1 MHKKI
6 LSAPRGRAE
15 SPALSPQLRAPISIF
30 AHMKYLVQLL
40 AAGLLLAPAAQAQTK
55 LTIPPLS
62 PATHIHQSF
71 STSYIDLTYSRPSL
85 RGRVAF
91 GNLVPNGTVWRTGA
105 NTITKVHF
113 GEEVKINGQVVPAG
127 AYALLAIPDAKEWT
141 FILNRDTAQ
150 WGTYEYKQALD
161 VLRVKAK
168 PMKLA
173 APVETMSLTVEN
185 LRPASADLV
194 ISWDRTQV
202 SLPLTADPDRLVMG
216 QIAQAMKGEKKPYV
230 TAWQYYYDA
239 GKDLTP
245 AVGWTEEFIKANP
258 ESAYYGYYWKAKL
271 LQKQGKNKEAIEAA
285 NKSLELVKLDKNEVS
300 KSEYVRL
307 NQEVLAAARK

>member
-1 MHKKI
+1 
-6 LSAPRGRAE
+6 
-15 SPALSPQLRAPISIF
+15 
-30 AHMKYLVQLL
+30 MKHFVAFL
-40 AAGLLLAPAAQAQTK
+40 AAGLLLATAAQAQTK
-55 LTIPPLS
+55 LTVPALS
-62 PATHIHQSF
+62 PATRVHQSF

-105 NTITKVHF
+105 NTITKVRF
-113 GEEVKINGQVVPAG
+113 GEEVKIGGQAVPAG
-127 AYALLAIPDAKEWT
+127 AYALLTIPDAKEWT

-168 PMKLA
+168 PTKLA

-194 ISWDRTQV
+194 VTWERTQV
-202 SLPLTADPDRLVMG
+202 ALPLTADPDRIVMA
-216 QIAQAMKGEKKPYV
+216 QIEQAMKGEKKPYM
-230 TAWQYYYDA
+230 TAAQYYFNS

-245 AVGWTEEFIKANP
+245 AIGWVEEAIKLKP
-258 ESAYYGYYWKAKL
+258 TYSGYYWKAKL

-285 NKSLELVKLDKNEVS
+285 TKSLELVKTDNNEVS
-300 KSEYVRL
+300 KAEYTRL
-307 NQEVLAAARK
+307 NEQVLAAAGAKK

>member
-1 MHKKI
+1 MKH
-6 LSAPRGRAE
+6 
-15 SPALSPQLRAPISIF
+15 AL
-30 AHMKYLVQLL
+30 HLL
-40 AAGLLLAPAAQAQTK
+40 AAGLLLAATAQAQTK

-62 PATHIHQSF
+62 PTTHIHQGF

-91 GNLVPNGTVWRTGA
+91 GGVVPNGTVWRTGA
-105 NTITKVHF
+105 NTITKVRF
-113 GEEVKINGQVVPAG
+113 GEEVKINGQAVPAG
-127 AYALLAIPDAKEWT
+127 AYALLAIPDAREWT

-168 PMKLA
+168 PTRLA

-185 LRPASADLV
+185 LKPASADLV

-202 SLPLTADPDRLVMG
+202 ALPLVADPDRLVMG
-216 QIAQAMKGEKKPYV
+216 QIEQAMKGEKKPYV
-230 TAWQYYYDA
+230 TAAQYYYNT

-245 AVGWTEEFIKANP
+245 ALGWLDEYIKANP
-258 ESAYYGYYWKAKL
+258 AEYYGYYWKAKL
-271 LQKQGKNKEAIEAA
+271 LQKQGKNPEAIAAA
-285 NKSLELVKLDKNEVS
+285 NKSLELVKADKNEVS
-300 KSEYVRL
+300 KAEYTRL
-307 NQEVLAAARK
+307 NQEVLAAAGAKK

>member
-1 MHKKI
+1 
-6 LSAPRGRAE
+6 
-15 SPALSPQLRAPISIF
+15 
-30 AHMKYLVQLL
+30 MKYLVQLL

>member
-1 MHKKI
+1 
-6 LSAPRGRAE
+6 
-15 SPALSPQLRAPISIF
+15 
-30 AHMKYLVQLL
+30 MKHFVPLL
-40 AAGLLLAPAAQAQTK
+40 ATGLLLASAAQAQTK
-55 LTIPPLS
+55 LTAPPLS
-62 PATHIHQSF
+62 PATHIRQSF

-113 GEEVKINGQVVPAG
+113 GEEVKINGQAVPAG
-127 AYALLAIPDAKEWT
+127 AYALLTIPDAKEWT

-168 PMKLA
+168 PTKLA

-185 LRPASADLV
+185 LRPNAADLV
-194 ISWDRTQV
+194 VSWDRTQV
-202 SLPLTADPDRLVMG
+202 ALPISADPDRIVMS
-216 QIAQAMKGEKKPYV
+216 QIEQAMKGEKKPYI
-230 TAWQYYYDA
+230 TAAQYYYNT

-245 AVGWTEEFIKANP
+245 AIGWVDEAIKASP
-258 ESAYYGYYWKAKL
+258 SYYSYYWKAKL
-271 LQKQGKNKEAIEAA
+271 LQKQGKNKEAVEAA
-285 NKSLELVKLDKNEVS
+285 NKSLELVQTDKNEIS
-300 KSEYVRL
+300 KAEYIRL
-307 NQEVLAAARK
+307 NQEVLAAAGGRK

>member
-1 MHKKI
+1 
-6 LSAPRGRAE
+6 
-15 SPALSPQLRAPISIF
+15 
-30 AHMKYLVQLL
+30 MKHFFSLL
-40 AAGLLLAPAAQAQTK
+40 AAGLLLAATAQAQTK

-62 PATHIHQSF
+62 PTTHIHQDF

-85 RGRVAF
+85 RGRTAF
-91 GNLVPNGTVWRTGA
+91 GGVVPNGTVWRTGA
-105 NTITKVHF
+105 NTITKVRF
-113 GEEVKINGQVVPAG
+113 GEEVKINGQTVPAG

-168 PMKLA
+168 PTKLA
-173 APVETMSLTVEN
+173 AAVETMSLTVEN

-194 ISWDRTQV
+194 ITWDRTQV
-202 SLPLTADPDRLVMG
+202 ALPLTADPDRLVMA
-216 QIAQAMKGEKKPYV
+216 QIAQAMQGEKKPYI
-230 TAWQYYYDA
+230 TAAQYYYNT

-245 AVGWTEEFIKANP
+245 AIGWLDEFIKANP
-258 ESAYYGYYWKAKL
+258 AEYYGYYWKAKL

-285 NKSLELVKLDKNEVS
+285 NKSLELVKADKNEVS
-300 KSEYVRL
+300 RTEYMRL
-307 NQEVLAAARK
+307 NQEVLAAAGAKK

>member
-1 MHKKI
+1 
-6 LSAPRGRAE
+6 
-15 SPALSPQLRAPISIF
+15 
-30 AHMKYLVQLL
+30 MKYLVQLL

-105 NTITKVHF
+105 NTITKVRF
-113 GEEVKINGQVVPAG
+113 GEEVKINGQAVPAG

-202 SLPLTADPDRLVMG
+202 ALPLTADPDRLVMG
-216 QIAQAMKGEKKPYV
+216 QIEQAMKGEKKPYV
-230 TAWQYYYDA
+230 TAWQYYYNA

-245 AVGWTEEFIKANP
+245 AIGWTEEFIKANP

-285 NKSLELVKLDKNEVS
+285 NRSLELVKTDKNEVS
-300 KSEYVRL
+300 KTEYMRL

>member
-1 MHKKI
+1 
-6 LSAPRGRAE
+6 
-15 SPALSPQLRAPISIF
+15 
-30 AHMKYLVQLL
+30 MKYLVQLL
-40 AAGLLLAPAAQAQTK
+40 AAGLLLTPAAQAQTK

-105 NTITKVHF
+105 NTITKVRF
-113 GEEVKINGQVVPAG
+113 GEEVKINGQAVPAG

-202 SLPLTADPDRLVMG
+202 ALPLTADPDRLVMG
-216 QIAQAMKGEKKPYV
+216 QIELAMKGEKKPYV
-230 TAWQYYYDA
+230 TAWQYYYNA

-245 AVGWTEEFIKANP
+245 AIGWTEEFIKANP

-285 NKSLELVKLDKNEVS
+285 NRSLELVKTDKNEVS
-300 KSEYVRL
+300 KTEYMRL

>member
-113 GEEVKINGQVVPAG
+113 GEEVKINGQAVPAG

>member
-1 MHKKI
+1 MKH
-6 LSAPRGRAE
+6 
-15 SPALSPQLRAPISIF
+15 AL
-30 AHMKYLVQLL
+30 HLL
-40 AAGLLLAPAAQAQTK
+40 AAGLLLATAAQAQTK

-62 PATHIHQSF
+62 PTTHIHQNF

-105 NTITKVHF
+105 NTITKVRF
-113 GEEVKINGQVVPAG
+113 GEEVKINGQAVPAG
-127 AYALLAIPDAKEWT
+127 AYALLTIPDAKEWT

-168 PMKLA
+168 PTRLA

-202 SLPLTADPDRLVMG
+202 ALPITADPDRIVMG
-216 QIAQAMKGEKKPYV
+216 QIEQAMKGEKKPYI
-230 TAWQYYYDA
+230 TAAQYYYNS

-245 AVGWTEEFIKANP
+245 AIGWLDEFIKTNP
-258 ESAYYGYYWKAKL
+258 NEYYGYYWKAKL

-300 KSEYVRL
+300 KAEYIRL
-307 NQEVLAAARK
+307 NQEVLAAAGAKK

>member
-1 MHKKI
+1 MKH
-6 LSAPRGRAE
+6 
-15 SPALSPQLRAPISIF
+15 AL
-30 AHMKYLVQLL
+30 QLL
-40 AAGLLLAPAAQAQTK
+40 ATGLLLASAAQAQTK

-62 PATHIHQSF
+62 PATHIRQSF

-105 NTITKVHF
+105 NTITKVRF
-113 GEEVKINGQVVPAG
+113 GEEVKINGQTVPAG
-127 AYALLAIPDAKEWT
+127 AYALLTIPDAKEWT

-168 PMKLA
+168 PTKLA
-173 APVETMSLTVEN
+173 TAVETMSLTVEN

-194 ISWDRTQV
+194 VTWDRTQV
-202 SLPLTADPDRLVMG
+202 ALPIVADPDRIVMG
-216 QIAQAMKGEKKPYV
+216 QIEQAMKGEKKPYV
-230 TAWQYYYDA
+230 TAAQYYFNT

-245 AVGWTEEFIKANP
+245 ALGWLDEYIAANP
-258 ESAYYGYYWKAKL
+258 TRYNGYYWKGKL

-285 NKSLELVKLDKNEVS
+285 NKSLELVKSDKNDVS
-300 KSEYVRL
+300 RTEYVRL
-307 NQEVLAAARK
+307 NQEVLAAAGAKK

>member
-1 MHKKI
+1 MKH
-6 LSAPRGRAE
+6 
-15 SPALSPQLRAPISIF
+15 AL
-30 AHMKYLVQLL
+30 QLL
-40 AAGLLLAPAAQAQTK
+40 ATGLLLASAAQAQTK

-62 PATHIHQSF
+62 PATHIRQSF

-105 NTITKVHF
+105 NTISKVRF
-113 GEEVKINGQVVPAG
+113 GEEVKINGQTVPAG
-127 AYALLAIPDAKEWT
+127 AYALLTIPDAKEWT

-168 PMKLA
+168 PTKLA
-173 APVETMSLTVEN
+173 AAVETMSLTVEN
-185 LRPASADLV
+185 LRPASANLV
-194 ISWDRTQV
+194 VSWDRTQV
-202 SLPLTADPDRLVMG
+202 ALPIVADPDRIVMG
-216 QIAQAMKGEKKPYV
+216 QIEQAMKGEKKPYV
-230 TAWQYYYDA
+230 TAAQYYFNT

-245 AVGWTEEFIKANP
+245 ALGWLDEYIAANP
-258 ESAYYGYYWKAKL
+258 TRYNGYYWKGKL

-285 NKSLELVKLDKNEVS
+285 NKSLELVKSDKNDVS
-300 KSEYVRL
+300 RTEYTRL
-307 NQEVLAAARK
+307 NQEVLAAAGAKK

>member
-1 MHKKI
+1 MKHVV
-6 LSAPRGRAE
+6 
-15 SPALSPQLRAPISIF
+15 SI
-30 AHMKYLVQLL
+30 L
-40 AAGLLLAPAAQAQTK
+40 AAGFLLATAAQAQTK

-62 PATHIHQSF
+62 PGTHIRQSF

-91 GNLVPNGTVWRTGA
+91 GKLVPNGTVWRTGA
-105 NTITKVHF
+105 NTVTKVRF
-113 GEEVKINGQVVPAG
+113 GEEVKIGGQVVPAG

-150 WGTYEYKQALD
+150 WGTYAYKQDLD

-168 PMKLA
+168 PTKLA

-194 ISWDRTQV
+194 VSWDRTQV
-202 SLPLTADPDRLVMG
+202 ALPIIADPDRIVMT
-216 QIAQAMKGEKKPYV
+216 QIQEAMKGEKKPYM
-230 TAWQYYYDA
+230 TAVQYYYNA

-245 AVGWTEEFIKANP
+245 ALGWLDEYIAANP
-258 ESAYYGYYWKAKL
+258 ARYNGYYWKGKL

-285 NKSLELVKLDKNEVS
+285 NKSLELLKDDKNEVS
-300 KSEYVRL
+300 RTEYIRL
-307 NQEVLAAARK
+307 NQEVLAAAGAKK

>member
-1 MHKKI
+1 MKH
-6 LSAPRGRAE
+6 
-15 SPALSPQLRAPISIF
+15 AL
-30 AHMKYLVQLL
+30 QLL
-40 AAGLLLAPAAQAQTK
+40 ATGLLLASAAQAQTK

-62 PATHIHQSF
+62 PATHIRQSF

-105 NTITKVHF
+105 NTITKVRF
-113 GEEVKINGQVVPAG
+113 GEEVKINGQTVPAG
-127 AYALLAIPDAKEWT
+127 AYALLTIPDAKEWT

-168 PMKLA
+168 PTKLA
-173 APVETMSLTVEN
+173 TAVETMSLTVEN

-194 ISWDRTQV
+194 VSWDRTQV
-202 SLPLTADPDRLVMG
+202 ALPIVADPDRIVMG
-216 QIAQAMKGEKKPYV
+216 QIEQAMKGEKKPYV
-230 TAWQYYYDA
+230 TAAQYYFNT

-245 AVGWTEEFIKANP
+245 ALGWLDEYIAANP
-258 ESAYYGYYWKAKL
+258 TRYNGYYWKGKL

-285 NKSLELVKLDKNEVS
+285 NKSLELVKSDKNDVS
-300 KSEYVRL
+300 RTEYMRL
-307 NQEVLAAARK
+307 NQEVLAAAGAKK